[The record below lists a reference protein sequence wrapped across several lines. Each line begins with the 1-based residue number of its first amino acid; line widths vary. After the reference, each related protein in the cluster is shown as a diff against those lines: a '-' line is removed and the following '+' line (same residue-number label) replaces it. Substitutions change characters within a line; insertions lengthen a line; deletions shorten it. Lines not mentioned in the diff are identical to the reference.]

1 MQYTN
6 ETKFINLY
14 NNDYWSLETVNN
26 IVSKVS
32 EYAEKKGLKDVKLV
46 CIENNVEGDPV
57 NRRYDVEIEYQGE
70 HCRIQKKLLILK
82 DEVIDGDEFH
92 KRAREFYPR

>member
-6 ETKFINLY
+6 STEFIDFWNTG
-14 NNDYWSLETVNN
+14 YWTLETVNN

-46 CIENNVEGDPV
+46 SVENNINSDPK
-57 NRRYDVEIEYQGE
+57 NQRFDVVIQHLGE
-70 HCRIQKKLLILK
+70 TFHVQRKLLILK
-82 DEVIDGDEFH
+82 GEVIDGDEFH
-92 KRAREFYPR
+92 KRYKEFYE